1 MQFTTRPT
9 LQGTFGMVA
18 GGHYLASLAGYRMLE
33 RGGNAVDAGV
43 AAGFCLALLEPNNN
57 GLGGEVPLL
66 VYMADE
72 QRVHAISGQGPA
84 PAAATIAHFR
94 GLGLDLI
101 PGDGLLPA
109 CVPAQVDAFIRALSR
124 FGTMTLCDVLEPA
137 IALAEDGFAVYP
149 GLAESLEAN
158 ADRFRSEWPSSAAL
172 YLAGGKPPPPGAML
186 RNPDWARTLKALC
199 EAEVADR
206 QRGRERALQAARD
219 CFYRGEIAQRLAE
232 FATGSEFPDVS
243 GRPHRGLLT
252 AEDLA
257 AYAGRIEKPVR
268 AAFAGYMVHK
278 CGPWTQ
284 GPVFLQQLKLLQG
297 FDLAGLGHNSADALH
312 VIIECAKLAFAD
324 REAYYA
330 DPDFVAVP
338 LERLL
343 SEEYAAVRRGLVDLR
358 QASLELRPGEVGAGP
373 PPAGQ
378 AAGPPA
384 AGMAPGDTTHLDA
397 VDRWGN
403 MLAATPSGGWFTS
416 SPVVPG
422 LGFPLGTRAQMF
434 HLDDRHPERLE
445 PGKRPSTTL
454 TPTIALPDGPSR
466 GPRLAFGT
474 PGGDAQDQWTLQF
487 FLNVVVYGMDLQ
499 AAVDAPTV
507 HTAHVPSSFYPHDAY
522 PGRAHVEAR
531 VPSGVLEALR
541 ARRHEVVVD
550 EPWSHG
556 KVCVVAFDQASRLL
570 QAAASPRGLIGYAV
584 GR

>member
-57 GLGGEVPLL
+57 GLGGEVPIL
-66 VYMADE
+66 VYTADD
-72 QRVHAISGQGPA
+72 RRAHAISGQGPA

-94 GLGLDLI
+94 DLGLDLI

-109 CVPAQVDAFIRALSR
+109 CVPAQVDAFVRALSR
-124 FGTMTLCDVLEPA
+124 FGTLSLCDVLEPA
-137 IALAEDGFAVYP
+137 LALADDGFPVYP
-149 GLAESLEAN
+149 GLAESIAAH
-158 ADRFRSEWPSSAAL
+158 ADRFRSEWPSSAEL
-172 YLAGGKPPPPGAML
+172 YLPDGQPPTPGTLL
-186 RNPDWARTLKALC
+186 RNPDWARVLKALC
-199 EAEVADR
+199 DTEIADR
-206 QRGRERALQAARD
+206 HRGRTAALEAARD
-219 CFYRGEIAQRLAE
+219 CFYRGETAQRLAAFAAEHE
-232 FATGSEFPDVS
+232 FRDAS
-243 GRPHRGLLT
+243 GRAHRGLLT
-252 AEDLA
+252 ADDLA
-257 AYAGRIEKPVR
+257 AYQGRIEEPVS
-268 AAFAGYMVHK
+268 APFAGYAVHK

-284 GPVFLQQLKLLQG
+284 GPVFLQQLRLLAG
-297 FDLAGLGHNSADALH
+297 FDLAALGHNSADALH

-330 DPDFVAVP
+330 DPDFTPVP

-343 SEEYAAVRRGLVDLR
+343 SAEYAEERRGLVDL
-358 QASLELRPGEVGAGP
+358 QHASLELRPGEAGAGP
-373 PPAGQ
+373 
-378 AAGPPA
+378 GPVSGSGA
-384 AGMAPGDTTHLDA
+384 APGPAPTDTTHLDA

-403 MLAATPSGGWFTS
+403 MMSATPSGGWFMS

-422 LGFPLGTRAQMF
+422 VGFPLGTRAQMF
-434 HLDDRHPERLE
+434 HLDERHPERLE

-454 TPTIALPDGPSR
+454 TPSIALPEEPAR
-466 GPRLAFGT
+466 GPRIAFGT

-487 FLNVVVYGMDLQ
+487 FLNVAVYGMDLQ
-499 AAVDAPTV
+499 AAIDAPTA
-507 HTAHVPSSFYPHDAY
+507 HTAHMPSSFYPHDAY
-522 PGRAHVEAR
+522 PGRVHVESR
-531 VPSGVLEALR
+531 VSEAVIQELR
-541 ARRHEVVVD
+541 RRGHEVVVD

-556 KVCVVAFDQASRLL
+556 KVCAVTFDEASGLI